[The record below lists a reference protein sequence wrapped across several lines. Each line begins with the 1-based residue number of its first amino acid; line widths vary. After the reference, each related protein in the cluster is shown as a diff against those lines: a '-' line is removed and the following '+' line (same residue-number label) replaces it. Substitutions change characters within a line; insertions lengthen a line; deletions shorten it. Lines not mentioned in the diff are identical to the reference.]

1 MKKLLVTLFA
11 FTLIIST
18 VGLFAC
24 SDNTDN
30 IDNITDYTNYLE
42 FNLLPDGTY
51 SVGGKS
57 DLASVYI
64 EKIEIPSTYNGKA
77 VTQIVQNGFH
87 GVSSLKE
94 IIIPNSI
101 TAIGEYAFY
110 GCNNLI
116 YNVKDGLKYIGNEE
130 NKYLYLAAVV
140 DTNITSA
147 TIDSACRFIGDDV
160 FDFCYSLESVVIGNS
175 LTTIGEDAFY
185 YCESLESVVMGNSVT
200 TIRESAF
207 YGCKSLKEIEIPN
220 SVTTIGDYAFEYCD
234 NLESVVIG
242 NSVTTIGA
250 AAFSHCTS
258 LTSVEI
264 PNSVTTIGSDAFNG
278 CESLE
283 SVVIPNSV
291 TTIGNYAFNNCDNLT
306 YNVQEGLKYLGN
318 EENKYLYLAGV
329 VDRSNLTSATVLTA
343 CRFIGSSAFND
354 CYYLQS
360 IVIGNNVTSIG
371 SGAFT
376 DCESLTSIKIPDGVT
391 SIGNSAFIRCKG
403 LTSIEIPN
411 SVTSIGNSAF
421 VLCNSLTTITFNGT
435 KTEWDAVTKGTDWK
449 LNVPVA
455 VVNCTDGDVAI

>member
-1 MKKLLVTLFA
+1 MKKFLITLLA
-11 FTLIIST
+11 FVLIIST
-18 VGLFAC
+18 VGLSAC
-24 SDNTDN
+24 DSNTNDP
-30 IDNITDYTNYLE
+30 DDITDYTNYLE

-57 DLASVYI
+57 DLSLVYI

-77 VTQIVQNGFH
+77 VTQIIENGFY
-87 GVSSLKE
+87 GVSGLKE
-94 IIIPNSI
+94 IVIPNSI
-101 TAIGEYAFY
+101 TTVGENAFEY
-110 GCNNLI
+110 CNNLI

-130 NKYLYLAAVV
+130 NKYLYLVDVV
-140 DTNITSA
+140 DFNLTSA
-147 TIDSACRFIGDDV
+147 VIDSNCRFIGEYA
-160 FDFCYSLESVVIGNS
+160 FCSCYNLESVVIGNGV
-175 LTTIGEDAFY
+175 TTIGKNAFSNCY
-185 YCESLESVVMGNSVT
+185 SLESVVMGNSVI
-200 TIRESAF
+200 TIRKNAF
-207 YGCKSLKEIEIPN
+207 YNCESLKEIEIPN
-220 SVTTIGDYAFEYCD
+220 SVTTIGDFAFEYCES
-234 NLESVVIG
+234 LESVIIG
-242 NSVTTIGA
+242 NSVTTIGS

-264 PNSVTTIGSDAFNG
+264 PNSVTTIGGDAFNS

-283 SVVIPNSV
+283 SAVIPNSV

-329 VDRSNLTSATVLTA
+329 VDRSTLTSATVLTA
-343 CRFIGSSAFND
+343 CRFIGSLSFND

-376 DCESLTSIKIPDGVT
+376 DCE
-391 SIGNSAFIRCKG
+391 G

-411 SVTSIGNSAF
+411 SVTYIGNSAF
-421 VLCNSLTTITFNGT
+421 VRCSSLTTITFNGT

-449 LNVPVA
+449 FNVPA
-455 VVNCTDGDVAI
+455 TVVNCTDGNVAI